1 MKKLAALLL
10 LFVITLPARAVD
22 DGQVVY
28 TGGTLTALKEGSV
41 GRFDTT
47 NQSVLTYEYS
57 GKKLMMPYAKI
68 VSFEYSREVARHLG
82 VLPAIAVGLV
92 KKRQRRHYFRISYR
106 DENDIVQ
113 VAVFEVPKNMPRT
126 LLPILQT
133 RAPQGCKTAPFAVC
147 GQFGA
152 K

>member
-1 MKKLAALLL
+1 MKKFAALLL
-10 LFVITLPARAVD
+10 LLTITLPARAVD

-41 GRFDTT
+41 GRFDST
-47 NQSVLTYEYS
+47 NQSVLTFEYS
-57 GKKLMMPYAKI
+57 GNKLVMPYANI

-82 VLPAIAVGLV
+82 VLPAIAVGMV
-92 KKRQRRHYFRISYR
+92 KKRQRRHFFRISYL
-106 DENDIVQ
+106 DESDVVQ

-147 GQFGA
+147 GQLGA
-152 K
+152 Q

>member
-1 MKKLAALLL
+1 MKQFAALLL
-10 LFVITLPARAVD
+10 LLAITLPARAMD

-47 NQSVLTYEYS
+47 NHSVLTFEYS
-57 GKKLMMPYAKI
+57 GNKLEMPYARI

-82 VLPAIAVGLV
+82 VLPAIAVGLL
-92 KKRQRRHYFRISYR
+92 KKRQRRHFFRISYR
-106 DENDIVQ
+106 DENDVVQ

-133 RAPQGCKTAPFAVC
+133 RAPQGCKTAPFAMC

>member
-1 MKKLAALLL
+1 MKKFAAMILLL
-10 LFVITLPARAVD
+10 VIALPASAVD

-28 TGGTLTALKEGSV
+28 TGGTLVALKEGSV

-47 NQSVLTYEYS
+47 QQSVLTFEYS
-57 GKKLMMPYAKI
+57 GNKLLIPYAKI
-68 VSFEYSREVARHLG
+68 ASFEYSQQVARHLG

-92 KKRQRRHYFRISYR
+92 KKRQRRHFFRISYR
-106 DENDIVQ
+106 DENDAVQ
-113 VAVFEVPKNMPRT
+113 IAVFEVPKNMPRA

-133 RAPQGCKTAPFAVC
+133 RAPQGCKTVPIAVC
-147 GQFGA
+147 GQFAA

>member
-10 LFVITLPARAVD
+10 LLVITFPASAVD

-28 TGGTLTALKEGSV
+28 TGGTLTAPKDGSV

-47 NQSVLTYEYS
+47 NQSVLTFAYS
-57 GKKLMMPYAKI
+57 GNKLVMPYAKI

-106 DENDIVQ
+106 DDNDVVQ

-147 GQFGA
+147 PQFGA

>member
-1 MKKLAALLL
+1 
-10 LFVITLPARAVD
+10 
-22 DGQVVY
+22 
-28 TGGTLTALKEGSV
+28 
-41 GRFDTT
+41 
-47 NQSVLTYEYS
+47 
-57 GKKLMMPYAKI
+57 
-68 VSFEYSREVARHLG
+68 VARHLG

-106 DENDIVQ
+106 DENGVVQ
-113 VAVFEVPKNMPRT
+113 VVVFEVPKNMPRT